1 MFDLSWVKGEIKL
14 NSIKQEMINRGAD
27 GVIFHP
33 ICAKNI
39 DIFKNMHCEYTLNEI
54 DNIKA
59 FPKSGRS
66 YYKLINGKKI
76 LLK

>member
-1 MFDLSWVKGEIKL
+1 MNF
-14 NSIKQEMINRGAD
+14 IKQEMLEKEAD

-33 ICAKNI
+33 ICVENI
-39 DIFKNMHCEYTLNEI
+39 DIFKTMHCEYTLSEI
-54 DNIKA
+54 DNIKT

-66 YYKLINGKKI
+66 YYKLINGKKV